1 MNKQVELT
9 NWNVVKKMAH
19 CVRHLIP
26 YIGIAVIFA
35 VCGFLMTILIPTII
49 IYIAWNALEGQLP
62 SLWVLLILV
71 VFGILRGLFR
81 YGEHYFGHYVAFH
94 TLADFRRL
102 VFQKLRRLAP
112 SHMDKQD
119 SGALLKM
126 IGEDIEAM
134 EVFFA
139 HTLPPITTALIITC
153 ILLSYYFIIYP
164 WVAVVALLTYIVLAI
179 LLPYVFAKQL
189 QPLLQKQTEIRQ
201 NYISLFLESLRGM
214 RDLLQF
220 KKEEIQF
227 EHLDNQSQYVN
238 QCEKKIT
245 RKSTIQTITTFL
257 VIGLSIVLV
266 SSLSF
271 NAVMMQQLSVYDAT
285 LLIVIFSTSFAPY
298 LELSRLP
305 LGFKR
310 AINAGRHVFSVL
322 DIKEETKTGR
332 QFAENIEKIQME
344 NITFSY
350 SSREQ
355 VIFEQMNVAFNRR
368 EIIGIIGESGVG
380 KSTIMKLIM
389 RWYDT
394 SQGTILLNHKA
405 LSTLDARSVQ
415 QHFAYIPQVPQF
427 FNQTLRENLTL
438 GNVDISD
445 EMIMEKAKQC
455 RIIER
460 IMSLPMGL
468 DTKFNQEDMIFSA
481 GELQRL
487 ELTRALLKE
496 ADCYIF
502 DEPTSNLDSLNEAA
516 FLHVIREHCK
526 GYVFLISHRTSTVAC
541 ADTVYRVENKKLYE
555 VKK

>member
-9 NWNVVKKMAH
+9 NWNVVKKMTH
-19 CVRHLIP
+19 CIRHLIP

-62 SLWVLLILV
+62 SLWVLLILI

-189 QPLLQKQTEIRQ
+189 QPLLEKQTEIRQ
-201 NYISLFLESLRGM
+201 TYISLFLESLRGM

-541 ADTVYRVENKKLYE
+541 ADTVYRVE
-555 VKK
+555 

>member
-9 NWNVVKKMAH
+9 NWNVVKKMTH
-19 CVRHLIP
+19 CIRHLIP

-62 SLWVLLILV
+62 SLWVLLILI

-189 QPLLQKQTEIRQ
+189 QPLLEKQTEIRQ

-355 VIFEQMNVAFNRR
+355 VIFEQMKVAFNRR

-541 ADTVYRVENKKLYE
+541 ADTVYRVENKRLYE